1 MESVGIKNILLTGM
15 ALFMPVIGVSA
26 QSFRD
31 SVELEPIV
39 VTASHTPKALKDA
52 PVVTRLITLHDIK
65 ITDATN
71 IQDLLIQEIPGLEF
85 GFAMSQETALH
96 MSGFG
101 GNAVLFLVD
110 GERLSGETM
119 DNTDYNRL
127 NLDHVGRVEIVK
139 GASSALYGS
148 NAVGGVVNLISQEN
162 LSPWALNVNSRYNTF
177 GHEWRNGASFSFNT
191 AKWNSQTS
199 FQHTKIDPVDLPKRY
214 SPEEIV
220 AELMKKAQGLPYNE
234 DVLNDDS
241 NISRLYGQKTY
252 NVKERLIWRAT
263 DQLTLTGRGGYF
275 FRTSERDTYNYH
287 FNAYSAGLKGRYAWD
302 HGRHLELSYAYDQY
316 DKANFTPDG
325 TRTHDHD
332 YSNRQ
337 HVGHAL
343 YNHTFGKNTLI
354 VGADY
359 MHDYL
364 TTYQFQDNTSHSQNN
379 IDGYAQFDWNI
390 TDQLNLVGSVRY
402 DYFSA
407 SSNQAFTGRLAVVY
421 KFPWMTF
428 RANYASGFR
437 APTLKE
443 MYMYFDMGNMGYMIL
458 GNPDLEPERSHNFN
472 LAFERTNRIRNSGFL
487 DGRYNFTLMGY
498 CNIFDK
504 RITTIEGPE
513 VHGME
518 SAIYWNEDGVTV
530 WGIDASI
537 GHIWDCGLS
546 LRFNYSWMKETGH
559 VYYSDFNQPRNH
571 SMTWRLGYEH
581 RFSRHYAL
589 DAALSGRNQGKP
601 QSGRTDVDQGYTIWK
616 LMLQH
621 HLWKG
626 FTLTTAIDNLFN
638 YKPNGYYYNSPLTTG
653 TSFSVGLSID
663 VDKI

>member
-1 MESVGIKNILLTGM
+1 M
-15 ALFMPVIGVSA
+15 ALLMPVIGVSA

-287 FNAYSAGLKGRYAWD
+287 FNAYSGGLKGRYAWD
-302 HGRHLELSYAYDQY
+302 YHRYLELSYAYDQY
-316 DKANFTPDG
+316 DKANFLPDG

-337 HVGHAL
+337 HVAHAL
-343 YNHTFGKNTLI
+343 YNHAFGKNGLI

-364 TTYQFQDNTSHSQNN
+364 TTYQFVDNTSHSQNN
-379 IDGYAQFDWNI
+379 IDGYAQFDWNV
-390 TDQLNLVGSVRY
+390 TDRLNLVGSVRY

-407 SSNQAFTGRLAVVY
+407 SSNQAFTGRLAAVY

-443 MYMYFDMGNMGYMIL
+443 MYMYFDMGNMGYMIV
-458 GNPDLEPERSHNFN
+458 GNPDLKPEKSHNFN
-472 LAFERTNRIRNSGFL
+472 LAVERTNRIRNSGFL

-513 VHGME
+513 INGME

-530 WGIDASI
+530 WGIDASVA
-537 GHIWDCGLS
+537 HIWDCGLS
-546 LRFNYSWMKETGH
+546 IRFNYSWMKETGH
-559 VYYSDFNQPRNH
+559 VIYSDFNQPRNH

-581 RFSRHYAL
+581 RFSRYYAL

-621 HLWKG
+621 HLWRG
-626 FTLTTAIDNLFN
+626 IQLNTAIDNLFN
-638 YKPNGYYYNSPLTTG
+638 YKPKGYYYSSPLTTG
-653 TSFSVGLSID
+653 TSFSIGLSID
-663 VDKI
+663 VDKLI